1 MFWKKKK
8 KSTANEGSGT
18 NGERARSPHAV
29 DWVSNAPSTWPVL
42 QLEPLP
48 SDNDALNTIMFGAGL
63 VRTLER
69 NPACGLK
76 LSSMAQS
83 ILTPRGV
90 AHVPIRLSDG
100 SNTFCVF
107 PLRRNSFEE
116 RARFWSVHAA
126 LAERGHE
133 AFYFCPEEL
142 DEMPA
147 VEDLPPLSFS
157 DFERCEGD
165 LPPGRWA
172 IWTHHPAAEP
182 NLDEFLEIL
191 ERIYEQ
197 SEGIYSYL
205 LGSMEHALSSDD
217 EPLSRIAFPEELT
230 AVPLTGPEGCPCIV
244 TACAEKGIRF
254 HFRDDMQDVEY
265 LLLFLRQYARFV
277 ESVREGVAKAELPLD
292 EPLETSPRDWCKLM
306 TAAIRQQMQSG
317 AELSSLGVIS

>member
-1 MFWKKKK
+1 
-8 KSTANEGSGT
+8 
-18 NGERARSPHAV
+18 V

-42 QLEPLP
+42 QLEPLL
-48 SDNDALNTIMFGAGL
+48 SDNDAANTIVFGGELARAL
-63 VRTLER
+63 KH

-76 LSSMAQS
+76 LVSMAET

-100 SNTFCVF
+100 ARTFCVF

-116 RARFWSVHAA
+116 RARFWSVRAA

-157 DFERCEGD
+157 DFRRCVGD
-165 LPPGRWA
+165 FPSGCWG
-172 IWTHHPAAEP
+172 IWWHHPAAEP
-182 NLDEFLEIL
+182 HLDEFFEIL

-197 SEGIYSYL
+197 SEGVYSYL
-205 LGSMEHALSSDD
+205 LGTLQLGLSSGE
-217 EPLSRIAFPEELT
+217 EPLRRIALPENVAEI
-230 AVPLTGPEGCPCIV
+230 AVTGPEGCPCIV
-244 TACAEKGIRF
+244 TVSREKGIRF

-265 LLLFLRQYARFV
+265 LLLFLRHYARFV
-277 ESVREGVAKAELPLD
+277 ESVREDVAKVELPLD
-292 EPLETSPRDWCKLM
+292 EALETSPRDWCKLM
-306 TAAIRQQMQSG
+306 TAATRQQMQSG
-317 AELSSLGVIS
+317 SELSSLGVIS